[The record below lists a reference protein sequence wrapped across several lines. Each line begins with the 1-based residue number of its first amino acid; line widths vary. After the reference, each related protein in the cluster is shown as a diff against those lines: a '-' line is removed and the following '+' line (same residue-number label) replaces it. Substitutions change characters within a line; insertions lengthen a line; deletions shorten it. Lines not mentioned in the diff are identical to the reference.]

1 MKTALVIYSTKK
13 GATKVLA
20 ECISEGLKTKGVEVN
35 IKDSADITSEE
46 DLKGF
51 DGYVVGSP
59 TYYTEPMEDTTRI
72 LELAEKAQLKGKV
85 GAAFGA
91 YGWSG
96 EAPAMVSETMTE
108 GLGMDV
114 LAEPLLVKTPAT
126 DEECARATGYG
137 ELIAQKLGA

>member
-1 MKTALVIYSTKK
+1 
-13 GATKVLA
+13 
-20 ECISEGLKTKGVEVN
+20 
-35 IKDSADITSEE
+35 
-46 DLKGF
+46 
-51 DGYVVGSP
+51 
-59 TYYTEPMEDTTRI
+59 MEDTTRI

-114 LAEPLLVKTPAT
+114 LAEPFWSKPPPPMRNAPGL
-126 DEECARATGYG
+126 RATASSSPRNW
-137 ELIAQKLGA
+137 EPRIICK